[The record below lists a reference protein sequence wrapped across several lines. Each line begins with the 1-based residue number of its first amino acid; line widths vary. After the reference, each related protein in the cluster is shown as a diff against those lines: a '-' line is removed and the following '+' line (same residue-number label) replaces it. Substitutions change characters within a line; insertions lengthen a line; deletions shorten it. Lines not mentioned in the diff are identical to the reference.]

1 MLTWNRKN
9 YIVMV
14 VSVFPN
20 LLALL
25 LLFCWLR
32 NRLAIL
38 EGGGDPPL
46 FSEKLNKSK
55 IAINRLKLGQIMTFL
70 GTFFPPPPKRG
81 G

>member
-32 NRLAIL
+32 
-38 EGGGDPPL
+38 
-46 FSEKLNKSK
+46 KSS
-55 IAINRLKLGQIMTFL
+55 LY
-70 GTFFPPPPKRG
+70 FPPA
-81 G
+81 

>member
-25 LLFCWLR
+25 SLL
-32 NRLAIL
+32 LAEPERIL
-38 EGGGDPPL
+38 L
-46 FSEKLNKSK
+46 
-55 IAINRLKLGQIMTFL
+55 I
-70 GTFFPPPPKRG
+70 
-81 G
+81 